1 VLWGVCA
8 HRSCRMDPE
17 MRVSWQLCTLTGHSD
32 AVLSVAFSPDGKRV
46 VSGSHDSDLK
56 IWNVPMPSELEVSSF
71 VGVS

>member
-1 VLWGVCA
+1 
-8 HRSCRMDPE
+8 M
-17 MRVSWQLCTLTGHSD
+17 CTLTGHSD
-32 AVLSVAFSPDGKRV
+32 AVLSVAFSPDGKQV